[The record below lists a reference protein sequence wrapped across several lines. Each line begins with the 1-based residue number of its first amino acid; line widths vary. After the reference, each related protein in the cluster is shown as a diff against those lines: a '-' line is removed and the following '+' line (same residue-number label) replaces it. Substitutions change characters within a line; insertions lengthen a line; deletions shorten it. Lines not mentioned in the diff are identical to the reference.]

1 LVGGISKK
9 GVFEMEI
16 SKVTLDTTTVSTLA
30 GTIVTALGVL
40 WGIRKVIKL
49 INRS

>member
-1 LVGGISKK
+1 MDV
-9 GVFEMEI
+9 
-16 SKVTLDTTTVSTLA
+16 SKVTLDTATVTTLA
-30 GTIVTALGVL
+30 GTVATALGVL